1 MVTIE
6 EILTIAIVGSI
17 IAIVESIIAI
27 VVILLSTV
35 HRVQCPPVDQW
46 RVY

>member
-6 EILTIAIVGSI
+6 EILTIAIVG
-17 IAIVESIIAI
+17 SIIAI